1 MTIAAKGT
9 RRTQQERTAAARENL
24 IKATQECLATIG
36 ITRTTVSQICKRAN
50 VSSGAM
56 LHHFPNK
63 NTLIA
68 AAFIDRQAQLIDAT
82 VERAQVG
89 HGTVRDEVLDLRRQ
103 MEETFPLSYEFF
115 SALRTD
121 QELRSEF
128 QSQLNAN
135 ELALSSRFSFGGA
148 GLSRSG
154 SPLIA
159 RSVITCFLRG
169 LLLEALISDV
179 ETVERTCNYFIE
191 AMTAFVQRE
200 PLKEKP

>member
-1 MTIAAKGT
+1 MTTAARPP

-24 IKATQECLATIG
+24 IKATQECLSTIG
-36 ITRTTVSQICKRAN
+36 LTRTTVSQICKRAG

-63 NTLIA
+63 NALIV

-89 HGTVRDEVLDLRRQ
+89 QGSVRDEVLDLRRQ
-103 MEETFPLSYEFF
+103 MEETFPLSYAFF

-128 QSQLNAN
+128 QSQLHAN
-135 ELALSSRFSFGGA
+135 ELALSSRFSFGGT
-148 GLSRSG
+148 GLARTG
-154 SPLIA
+154 SPLVA

-169 LLLEALISDV
+169 LLLEALISDA
-179 ETVERTCNYFIE
+179 EAVERTCDYFIE
-191 AMTAFVQRE
+191 AMTAFIQ
-200 PLKEKP
+200 PASSKG